1 MFRLAAGAVLMG
13 LVAMAA
19 PDAPPVTFN
28 KDVLPILQKN
38 CQTCHRP
45 GEVAPMSLLTY
56 SEARPWA
63 KAIKAAV
70 VSQKM
75 PPWFA
80 DPNVGHFSNE
90 RRLSQAEIATLSS
103 WADNGAAEGAAKD
116 APAPLKFVDGWHIK
130 PDVVVEMPTEFHV
143 PATGA
148 VDYQYMLVKTNFKED
163 MWVSAAEIRAGNDKV
178 VHHGEAWVR
187 PPGSKW
193 MADATPGVSYATGE
207 MRKGPGEGIE
217 ILGKFNP
224 GLNEQTFD
232 FGGSAKFVPKGSDIV
247 FEFHYTSVGTPQTS
261 RSKVGL
267 VLAKAPVQSRYVTGY
282 GPTANNLVLEPGD
295 GNAEVVSEMTAVEES
310 KLVYVQPHMHLRGK
324 DYEVRVVYPTG
335 ETQTVFRGK
344 FDFNWQLGYDLA
356 KPVLLP
362 KGTKVQGIAHFD
374 NSANNRF
381 NPDPSKEV
389 VWGLQNWEE
398 MQNCFM
404 GFVIDKNIDPE
415 KLFKATGPSVMKRA
429 PGKSGPTIAALEAQ

>member
-1 MFRLAAGAVLMG
+1 VIRLSLCALATAIVALAAPA
-13 LVAMAA
+13 
-19 PDAPPVTFN
+19 TFH

-56 SEARPWA
+56 KDARPWA

-70 VSQKM
+70 ASEKM

-80 DPNVGHFSNE
+80 DPKVGHFSNE
-90 RRLSQAEIATLSS
+90 RKLTAEQIATLAS
-103 WADNGAAEGAAKD
+103 WADNGALEGDAKD
-116 APAPLKFVDGWHIK
+116 APAPVKFNDGWNMK
-130 PDVVVEMPTEFHV
+130 PDIIVEMPTAFDV

-148 VDYQYMLVKTNFKED
+148 IDYQYMLVKTNFKED
-163 MWVSAAEIRAGNDKV
+163 MWVVAAEMRAGNDRV

-187 PPGSKW
+187 PPGSHW

-207 MRKGPGEGIE
+207 MRKSAGEGIE

-224 GLNEQTFD
+224 GLGQQTFD

-261 RSKVGL
+261 KSSVGL
-267 VLAKAPVQSRYVTGY
+267 VLAKNAPKSRYVTGY
-282 GPTANNLVLEPGD
+282 GPTANNLVISPND
-295 GNAEVVSEMTAVEES
+295 GNAEVVSEMVAVEDS
-310 KLVYVQPHMHLRGK
+310 KLVYIQPHMHVRGK

-335 ETQTVFRGK
+335 EAQTVFRGK
-344 FDFNWQLGYDLA
+344 FDFNWQLGYDLE

-362 KGTKVQGIAHFD
+362 KGTRVQGIAHYD
-374 NSANNRF
+374 NSANNKF
-381 NPDPSKEV
+381 NPDPAKEV

-404 GFVIDKNIDPE
+404 GFLIDAKVDPE
-415 KLFKATGPSVMKRA
+415 RLFKASGPSTLKRVT
-429 PGKSGPTIAALEAQ
+429 GQGGPTRAALE

>member
-1 MFRLAAGAVLMG
+1 MRRLIPALA
-13 LVAMAA
+13 AMAA
-19 PDAPPVTFN
+19 ISGLQAATVTFN

-56 SEARPWA
+56 NDARPWA
-63 KAIKAAV
+63 KAIKLAV
-70 VSQKM
+70 ASQKM

-80 DPNVGHFSNE
+80 DPNVGHFTNE
-90 RRLSQAEIATLSS
+90 RRLTPAEIAIVAA
-103 WADNGAAEGAAKD
+103 WADNGAPEGDKKD
-116 APAPLKFVDGWHIK
+116 APPPIAFTEGWLIK
-130 PDVVVEMPTEFHV
+130 PDIVVEMPTEFKV
-143 PATGA
+143 PASGA
-148 VDYQYMLVKTNFKED
+148 IDYQYMLVKTNFPED
-163 MWVSAAEIRAGNDKV
+163 MWVSSAEMRPGNSKV

-193 MADATPGVSYATGE
+193 MADAEPGVSYPTQE
-207 MRKGPGEGIE
+207 MKKGPGEGIE

-224 GLNEQTFD
+224 GLLAQTFD

-247 FEFHYTSVGTPQTS
+247 FEVHYSAAGPNQTS
-261 RSKVGL
+261 RSSVGL
-267 VLAKAPVQSRYVTGY
+267 VLAKNPPKLRYVTGY
-282 GPTANNLVLEPGD
+282 GPTANNLVIPAGD

-335 ETQTVFRGK
+335 EKQTVFRGK

-356 KPVLLP
+356 QPVLLP

-381 NPDPSKEV
+381 NPDPNKEV

-404 GFVIDKNIDPE
+404 GFLIDAKVDPE
-415 KLFKATGPSVMKRA
+415 KMFKASGPSLLKR
-429 PGKSGPTIAALEAQ
+429 PLGVGGPTIAALEPAK